1 MTLVEPVICE
11 YLKQCVYGFKQT
23 KFMYGSR
30 KQLKKMYFSK
40 TSNLSFPKFK
50 KTLMTKNV
58 VQTEFCLEYWH
69 RRLILCQLCSR
80 GIIKI
85 PVFLFFWVYGGL
97 NSKILYFIH
106 VDRWLQYAAC
116 ILYFLSHIRISF
128 WLKFTVNWSQ
138 MAIFLKQVFVQ
149 V

>member
-11 YLKQCVYGFKQT
+11 YLKKCVYGFKQT
-23 KFMYGSR
+23 KFMPWTLFSLILYGSR

-50 KTLMTKNV
+50 KTLMTKN
-58 VQTEFCLEYWH
+58 YDKK
-69 RRLILCQLCSR
+69 LCQLCSR